1 MALFFTTLVVA
12 RIPMKTLGPL
22 LPPSLHTG
30 LVALLLLSVSPA
42 IPASSGAAPAA
53 GTAPVAAGGTIRII
67 AGQSAPLTDEKGG
80 KWLPSRDFLDGDT
93 MDRPELS
100 IANTEIPSV
109 YRSERFGMTRFVRRI
124 PNGNYLVKLHFAVT
138 YEGIEGP
145 RQCVFSFDVE
155 GRAFKD
161 FDLFVRA
168 GGALNAYV
176 ESIPVAIRDGDLE
189 IKFTARDGNPTIS
202 AIEIVPQP

>member
-1 MALFFTTLVVA
+1 MDFFFTTLIVA
-12 RIPMKTLGPL
+12 RIPMKNLSPL
-22 LPPSLHTG
+22 LPPSLHAG
-30 LVALLLLSVSPA
+30 LVVLLLLSVSPA
-42 IPASSGAAPAA
+42 ILASSGAAPAA
-53 GTAPVAAGGTIRII
+53 GTAPVAAGGTTSII
-67 AGQSAPLTDEKGG
+67 AGLSAPLTDEKGE

-93 MDRPELS
+93 MVRPELS

-109 YRSERFGMTRFVRRI
+109 YCSERFGMTRFVRRI

-138 YEGIEGP
+138 YKAIDGP

-161 FDLFVRA
+161 SDLFARA
-168 GGALNAYV
+168 GGDLKAYV

-189 IKFTARDGNPTIS
+189 IKFTGLSGNPTIS

>member
-12 RIPMKTLGPL
+12 RIPEDPR
-22 LPPSLHTG
+22 PSPSLHTG

-53 GTAPVAAGGTIRII
+53 GTAPVAAVGTIRII

-109 YRSERFGMTRFVRRI
+109 
-124 PNGNYLVKLHFAVT
+124 
-138 YEGIEGP
+138 
-145 RQCVFSFDVE
+145 
-155 GRAFKD
+155 
-161 FDLFVRA
+161 
-168 GGALNAYV
+168 
-176 ESIPVAIRDGDLE
+176 
-189 IKFTARDGNPTIS
+189 
-202 AIEIVPQP
+202 

>member
-1 MALFFTTLVVA
+1 
-12 RIPMKTLGPL
+12 MKTLSPL
-22 LPPSLHTG
+22 LPSSLHTG

-53 GTAPVAAGGTIRII
+53 GTTPVAAGGTIRII
-67 AGQSAPLTDEKGG
+67 SGLSAPLTDEKGE
-80 KWLPSRDFLDGDT
+80 KWLPSSDFLDGDT
-93 MDRPELS
+93 MDRPDLA
-100 IANTEIPSV
+100 IANTEIRSV
-109 YRSERFGMTRFVRRI
+109 YRSERYGMTRFVRRI

-138 YEGIEGP
+138 YKAIDGP

-168 GGALNAYV
+168 DGALKAYV

-189 IKFTARDGNPTIS
+189 IKFTGLSGNPTIS
-202 AIEIVPQP
+202 AIEIVHQP